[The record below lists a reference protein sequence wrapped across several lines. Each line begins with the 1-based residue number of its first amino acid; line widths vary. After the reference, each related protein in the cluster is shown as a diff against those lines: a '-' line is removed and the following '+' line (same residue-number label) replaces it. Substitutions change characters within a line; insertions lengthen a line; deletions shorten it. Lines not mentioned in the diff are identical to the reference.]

1 MVVKHKFREVSLV
14 KNGLVFTLKSN
25 TLKDIPISELI
36 KLHIKANKIRSEYG
50 VLYVLSSILII
61 LFLYSN
67 AFDITLVLS
76 VILIVI
82 IGIKLK
88 NHKSYE
94 LKIITK
100 NGDVFTK
107 KISEDSKYTSL
118 DLINRVRKEIFDYEI
133 KK

>member
-82 IGIKLK
+82 
-88 NHKSYE
+88 
-94 LKIITK
+94 TK

>member
-25 TLKDIPISELI
+25 TQKDIPTSELI
-36 KLHIKANKIRSEYG
+36 KLHIKANKIRSEYAI
-50 VLYVLSSILII
+50 LYVLSSILII

-118 DLINRVRKEIFDYEI
+118 DLINKVRKEIFDYEI

>member
-25 TLKDIPISELI
+25 TQKDIPISELI
-36 KLHIKANKIRSEYG
+36 KLHIKANKIRSEYAI
-50 VLYVLSSILII
+50 LYVLSSILII

-118 DLINRVRKEIFDYEI
+118 DLINKVRKEIFDYEI